1 MVSRFDPCPLPTA
14 RGEDKISSD
23 QANYIAVDSSNHQAI
38 VRFKDYSNNSR
49 PRMYSS
55 AVRGIVRRSFSTSK
69 WSAAQQLTVRDALNQ
84 AMDEEMERNDK
95 VFLLGEEVAQYDG
108 AYKVSRGLW
117 KKYGDKRVIDTPITE
132 AGFAGLAV
140 GAAMAGLNPICEFMT
155 FNFSMQ
161 AIDQVINSAAKT
173 FYMSAGR
180 VNVPIVFRGPNG
192 ASAGVAAQHS
202 QCFGAW
208 YSHCPGLKVVSPY
221 SCEDAKGLLKAAIR
235 DPDPVIVLENEILYG
250 LPFPMSDEALSK
262 DFILPIG
269 KAKIE
274 RPGKHVTLVAHSR
287 SVGVSLEAAEE
298 LAGKGIEAE
307 VINLRSLRPLDMET
321 IGKSVAKT
329 NHILTVEGGW
339 PQSGVGAEIGSRISE
354 SEAFYHL
361 DAPVIRLTGV
371 DVPMPYAV
379 SLEAAALPRPADV
392 VYAVNK
398 VLGLIE

>member
-1 MVSRFDPCPLPTA
+1 
-14 RGEDKISSD
+14 
-23 QANYIAVDSSNHQAI
+23 
-38 VRFKDYSNNSR
+38 
-49 PRMYSS
+49 MYSS

-69 WSAAQQLTVRDALNQ
+69 WSAAQQMTVRDALNS

-132 AGFAGLAV
+132 AGFAGLAI
-140 GAAMAGLNPICEFMT
+140 GAAMAGLHPICEFMT

-192 ASAGVAAQHS
+192 AAAGVAAQHS

-235 DPDPVIVLENEILYG
+235 DPDPVVVLENEILYG
-250 LPFPMSDEALSK
+250 AQFPMSDEALSK
-262 DFILPIG
+262 DFVVPIG

-274 RPGKHVTLVAHSR
+274 RAGKHVTLVAHSK
-287 SVGVSLEAAEE
+287 VLDQTLEAANE

-307 VINLRSLRPLDMET
+307 VINLRSLRPLDIDT
-321 IGKSVAKT
+321 IVKSVAKT

-339 PQSGVGAEIGSRISE
+339 PQSGIGAEISAKISE

-371 DVPMPYAV
+371 DTPMPYAV
-379 SLEAAALPRPADV
+379 SLEIAALPQTADI